1 MNFPMI
7 AEDILPLIEGD
18 DDSLDTLMLGFEKLG
33 HCTLDNFAMKFG
45 SQPSIPQIYPHQTS
59 NVVKRFRYIGK
70 NSMQQILVK
79 RGSRRSLHQAG
90 SKH

>member
-33 HCTLDNFAMKFG
+33 HCTLDNC
-45 SQPSIPQIYPHQTS
+45 QP
-59 NVVKRFRYIGK
+59 
-70 NSMQQILVK
+70 
-79 RGSRRSLHQAG
+79 
-90 SKH
+90 